1 MSEFFQPHNNAFPG
15 VVVMSRPY
23 THSNLRI
30 LTLKKEGFVFGAI
43 MLSQFSLL
51 SSILSLSVLPF
62 GTHKKSVNLNAK
74 RGKEDGMKILL
85 LEEKK

>member
-1 MSEFFQPHNNAFPG
+1 MSEFFQPHNAFPG

-51 SSILSLSVLPF
+51 SSIPFFPSLSVLPF

-74 RGKEDGMKILL
+74 RA
-85 LEEKK
+85 EKKMG